1 MVSLAAVVLFVAGL
15 AACTSGSDDSNPAPG
30 DSGGN
35 NTPTPG
41 DTGGGSNSP
50 DPSLPLIND
59 IQDFTVKGPGWI
71 GVNAGGGIR
80 ATSFHWTQVSGG
92 TPYNLIN
99 ADTRRVEFV
108 VPDFAATSPDDVRT
122 IMLKLDVA
130 DDNGNTASDE
140 VVITVP
146 PRLEPAPGSGN
157 NAPPSIDDLPDIV
170 ARPGQSVELTA
181 TATDAEDSVLSY
193 HWYKI
198 TGPSLASLGITAQD
212 LTGPTLRFVAPSVVG
227 KIWFRAEVTDSA
239 GASDQ
244 DDVVVDV
251 IGNTSPVA
259 NAGGDRSVPPEQTVI
274 IHGGGTDSDGSIAT
288 YEWQQLEGPPVALQS
303 ANTATVSFIAPN
315 LTVAADILLQLTVTD
330 NLGATATDRVTV
342 TVDPD
347 LKNIPP
353 TANAGPNQYAVP
365 GGAVTLLGSGADDDG
380 TISAYQW
387 TQSSGPLVTING
399 ADSKGASFTMPV
411 DIAGGS
417 TITLQLTVTDNQG
430 ATGIDE
436 VVITANRPPTANA
449 GADYSVRPGDT
460 ANLLGSGTDPD
471 GSVVSYQWSQI
482 GGEPV
487 TIENENSGNTRFL
500 APQTPG
506 SVTLRLTVTDN
517 HGAEDTDDVVVT
529 IVPNIPPTADAGND
543 MTVESGSPDPV
554 VITGGGSDTDGSI
567 IGYHWT
573 QVAGPTVTLIGA
585 NTTTVTFDVPTVT
598 VTTVIALR
606 LTVTDDAGATGFD
619 EVSIT
624 INAPVQNNPPSV
636 NAGVDQTVNV
646 GDSVTLSATA
656 SDPDGDALTYQWS
669 QIDGPSINLS
679 NADTLQASFVAP
691 QINATAT
698 ITVQLDV
705 TDSNGATAADQ
716 VVVTVEP
723 SNAVP
728 VANAGPDITAAAG
741 DPVTIAGSATDS
753 DGTISSYRWTQLP
766 GPNASVSL
774 TNANTATV
782 SFTTPAVTATT
793 TITLRLTVTDDQG
806 ATDFDDVNVTVTA
819 ANSNPAPVVSAGPD
833 ITAVVGETVSITG
846 TATDD
851 GTVIVYIWTQ
861 VGSGTAL
868 ALQNPATETV
878 SFVAPAVSAT
888 TDFTLRFTAVDDQ
901 GAIGSDEVVITV
913 NPVITNAAPIANAGP
928 DTTVTAGNAV
938 TLTGSGNDNDGS
950 ITTYQW
956 SQVNGVDAG
965 LTTTDNPTLQ
975 FVAPDVATPS
985 NITLRLTV
993 TDDLGA
999 TGFDD
1004 TVVTINPAAGNLPP
1018 VPNAGPD
1025 QSVNIGDAVTLSGS
1039 AIDTDGSVS
1048 SYQWVQ
1054 TAGTSVTLSGAT
1066 SATASFTAPN
1076 VSSATPL
1083 TFELTATD
1091 NSSDSATDTV
1101 IVTVYP
1107 FATLSG
1113 TITTQAGTQTDSDV
1127 NDPSAPYTANDSPGT
1142 AQPLLNPV
1150 VVGGYV
1156 NQPSQGATGRSRT
1169 SGDVDDYYLISLS
1182 ANQVINLYI
1191 GDVNN
1196 GANDLDLYL
1205 MDQNNQLVDS
1215 SVSPSAA
1222 TETLTVNSAG
1232 NYLINVK
1239 AAAGASNYVLSVGVG
1254 ALATQSNGWRLSD
1267 DFAAGDVIVQF
1278 KENNGIGIQSLAN
1291 RAASVG
1297 MQAKAG
1303 APGRN
1308 MLLGLG
1314 TANQRATVLSTLGVT
1329 SGNSVRASTN
1339 INTNANN
1346 NPVVPAP
1353 LQEKLDTLLAAKAL
1367 AKRADVVEAG
1377 LNYRYYPTAVP
1388 NDTHYDLQWHYP
1400 LINLPQAWDITT
1412 GDPSVIVAVIDT
1424 GVLLNHPD
1432 LQGQL
1437 VAGYDFIA
1445 SNSNSGDN
1453 EPGIDPNP
1461 DDPGDGGGTQ
1471 PSSFH
1476 GTHVAGTIA
1485 AASNNNSGVAGIAWG
1500 AKIMPCRAMG
1510 INGGLS
1516 YDIEQCV
1523 RYVSGL
1529 ANDSGTVP
1537 PQRADIINLSLGGP
1551 TNSTRAPTA
1560 FRLARDAGV
1569 IVVAAAGNDASNGLF
1584 APAAYDG
1591 VVSVSATNISRQL
1604 ASYSNYG
1611 STIDVS
1617 APGGDS
1623 GDLNGDGYF
1632 DGVLST
1638 SADDSSGS
1646 IVFNFRFAA
1655 GTSMAS
1661 PHMAGVVALMKSVYP
1676 DMTPDDLDA
1685 MLASGDL
1692 TDDLGPAGRDN
1703 SFGYG
1708 LINAQKAVLAASNA
1722 ATPSPPPEP
1731 PAALQITPTSLNFG
1745 VALTGAQMTL
1755 ANSGGG
1761 VLDITNVSND
1771 AGGWLSVTP
1780 ANVDGNG
1787 LGSYNVNVDR
1797 SSLADGVYSATVT
1810 VASSAGTQTVSV
1822 IMQVDSQATGDYA
1835 GFHYIELIDA
1845 STMEL
1850 FDRVISNGSNGIYEF
1865 SFSGIP
1871 LGQYHIRA
1879 GSDLDN
1885 DNVLCETGDACGAYP
1900 TLDIVSRH
1908 IIIDGSNLNRS
1919 GLNFTTGYSSSLNLP

>member
-1 MVSLAAVVLFVAGL
+1 MGVMTNLVGKCCNRLVSLAAVLLLMTGL
-15 AACTSGSDDSNPAPG
+15 AACTSEPDDSNSVPG
-30 DSGGN
+30 DSGGT
-35 NTPTPG
+35 NTPAPG
-41 DTGGGSNSP
+41 DGSNSP

-80 ATSFHWTQVSGG
+80 ATSFQWTQVSGG

-122 IMLKLDVA
+122 VTLKLDVA
-130 DDNGNTASDE
+130 DDGGNTASDE
-140 VVITVP
+140 VVITIP
-146 PRLEPAPGSGN
+146 PRPAPGSGN
-157 NAPPSIDDLPDIV
+157 NAPPSIDDLPDVV
-170 ARPGQSVELTA
+170 ARSGQSVELTA
-181 TATDAEDSVLSY
+181 TATDADDSVLAYRWS
-193 HWYKI
+193 KI
-198 TGPSLASLGITAQD
+198 TGPSLTSLGLTTQD
-212 LTGPTLRFVAPSVVG
+212 LTGPTLKFIAPTISG
-227 KIWFRAEVTDSA
+227 KIWFRVQVTDSA
-239 GASDQ
+239 GAIDQ

-251 IGNTSPVA
+251 IANTSPVA
-259 NAGGDRSVPPEQTVI
+259 NAGGDRAVAPDQTVT
-274 IHGGGTDSDGSIAT
+274 IHGSGSDSDGSVIKYAWQRIA
-288 YEWQQLEGPPVALQS
+288 GPTVALQS
-303 ANTATVSFIAPN
+303 ANTATVSFTAPP
-315 LTVAADILLQLTVTD
+315 LTVAADIVLQLTVTD
-330 NLGATATDRVTV
+330 DLGATATDQVTV
-342 TVDPD
+342 TVDPA
-347 LKNIPP
+347 LINAPP
-353 TANAGPNQYAVP
+353 AANAGPNQVVNPGDAVM
-365 GGAVTLLGSGADDDG
+365 LRGSATDDDG

-387 TQSSGPLVTING
+387 TQTSGPSVTING
-399 ADSKGASFTMPV
+399 ANSADAEFAMPAS
-411 DIAGGS
+411 IAGG
-417 TITLQLTVTDNQG
+417 TVITLQLTVTDNQG
-430 ATGIDE
+430 ATGTDE
-436 VVITANRPPTANA
+436 VAITVNRLPTANA
-449 GADYSVRPGDT
+449 GLDYSVRPGDT
-460 ANLLGSGTDPD
+460 ANLLGSGSDPD
-471 GSVVSYQWSQI
+471 PNGSIVSYHWSQI
-482 GGEPV
+482 GGDPV
-487 TIENENSGNTRFL
+487 TIQNVNSANTSFS
-500 APQTPG
+500 APASPG
-506 SVTLRLTVTDN
+506 IITLRLTVTDN
-517 HGAEDTDDVVVT
+517 HGAEDTDDVVVS
-529 IVPNIPPTADAGND
+529 VVANILPTVNAGD
-543 MTVESGSPDPV
+543 DITVDSGSPDPV
-554 VITGGGSDTDGSI
+554 VITGSGNDTDGSVAS
-567 IGYHWT
+567 YSWS
-573 QVAGPTVTLIGA
+573 QVGASTLTLIDA
-585 NTTTVTFDVPTVT
+585 NTRTVRFDVPSVT
-598 VTTVIALR
+598 VTTVLTLR
-606 LTVTDDAGATGFD
+606 LTVTDNEGATGFD
-619 EVSIT
+619 EVRVT
-624 INAPVQNNPPSV
+624 VNAPVQNNPPTV
-636 NAGVDQTVNV
+636 NAGVDQTANV
-646 GDSVTLSATA
+646 GDSVTLSGTA
-656 SDPDGDALTYQWS
+656 SDPDGDALTYQWR
-669 QIDGPSINLS
+669 QIDGPAITLA
-679 NADTLQASFVAP
+679 NAGTLQASFVAP
-691 QINATAT
+691 QINVASAIT
-698 ITVQLDV
+698 IQLDV
-705 TDSNGATAADQ
+705 TDSNGATDSDQ
-716 VVVTVEP
+716 VIITVEP
-723 SNAVP
+723 LNAAP
-728 VANAGPDITAAAG
+728 VANAGPDLTAAAG
-741 DPVTIAGSATDS
+741 DPVSIAGSATDS
-753 DGTISSYRWTQLP
+753 DGTISSYSWTQMP
-766 GPNASVSL
+766 GSNANVTL
-774 TNANTATV
+774 NNANTATV
-782 SFTTPAVTATT
+782 SFTAPAVTATT

-819 ANSNPAPVVSAGPD
+819 GAGTGNPPPVVSAGPD

-851 GTVIVYIWTQ
+851 GTIIVYIWTQ
-861 VGSGTAL
+861 VGSGAAL
-868 ALQNPATETV
+868 TLQNPATETV
-878 SFVAPAVSAT
+878 SFVAPAVSVA
-888 TDFTLRFTAVDDQ
+888 TDFTLRLTAVDDQ

-913 NPVITNAAPIANAGP
+913 NPVATNAAPIANAG
-928 DTTVTAGNAV
+928 
-938 TLTGSGNDNDGS
+938 S
-950 ITTYQW
+950 
-956 SQVNGVDAG
+956 
-965 LTTTDNPTLQ
+965 
-975 FVAPDVATPS
+975 
-985 NITLRLTV
+985 
-993 TDDLGA
+993 
-999 TGFDD
+999 
-1004 TVVTINPAAGNLPP
+1004 
-1018 VPNAGPD
+1018 D
-1025 QSVNIGDAVTLSGS
+1025 QSVNIGNVVTLSGS
-1039 AIDTDGSVS
+1039 ASDADGAVS

-1054 TAGTSVTLSGAT
+1054 TNGISVNLSGAT
-1066 SATASFTAPN
+1066 SPTASFTAPN
-1076 VSSATPL
+1076 VTSATPL

-1091 NSSDSATDTV
+1091 NSGASASDTL

-1127 NDPSAPYTANDSPGT
+1127 NDPSAPLTANDTPAT
-1142 AQPLLNPV
+1142 AQPLFNPV

-1156 NQPSQGATGRSRT
+1156 NQPGQGGTGRSRT

-1205 MDQNNQLVDS
+1205 MDQNNQLIDS
-1215 SVSPSAA
+1215 SVSPGAA

-1254 ALATQSNGWRLSD
+1254 ILANQSNGWRLSD

-1278 KENNGIGIQSLAN
+1278 KQNNGIGIQSLAS
-1291 RAASVG
+1291 RAASLG

-1314 TANQRATVLSTLGVT
+1314 AANQRATVLSALGIT
-1329 SGNSVRASTN
+1329 NYNSISA
-1339 INTNANN
+1339 NTNASSAANN
-1346 NPVVPAP
+1346 GPVVPAA
-1353 LQEKLDTLLAAKAL
+1353 LRDKLDTLLAAKAL
-1367 AKRADVVEAG
+1367 AKRSDVVEAG

-1388 NDTHYDLQWHYP
+1388 NDTHYGLQWHYP
-1400 LINLPQAWDITT
+1400 LINLPQAWDVTT

-1461 DDPGDGGGTQ
+1461 NDPGDGGGTQ

-1500 AKIMPCRAMG
+1500 AKIMPCRAIG

-1529 ANDSGTVP
+1529 PNDSGTVP
-1537 PQRADIINLSLGGP
+1537 PRRADIINLSLGGP
-1551 TNSTRAPTA
+1551 TNSTSAPTA
-1560 FRLARDAGV
+1560 YRLARDAGV
-1569 IVVAAAGNDASNGLF
+1569 IVVAAAGNDSSSGLF

-1604 ASYSNYG
+1604 ASYSNFG

-1638 SADDSSGS
+1638 SGDDSSGS
-1646 IVFNFRFAA
+1646 IVFNYRFAA

-1676 DMTPDDLDA
+1676 SMTPADLDT
-1685 MLASGDL
+1685 MLANGEL

-1708 LINAQKAVLAASNA
+1708 LINAQKAVLAAANA
-1722 ATPSPPPEP
+1722 ATPTPPPQP
-1731 PAALQITPTSLNFG
+1731 PAALQVTPTLLNFG

-1755 ANSGGG
+1755 ANTGGG
-1761 VLDITNVSND
+1761 VLDITNISND

-1780 ANVDGNG
+1780 TTVDGNG
-1787 LGSYNVNVDR
+1787 LGSYNVIVDR
-1797 SSLADGVYSATVT
+1797 TGLTDGIYSAIITVT
-1810 VASSAGTQTVSV
+1810 SSAGTQTVSV
-1822 IMQVDSQATGDYA
+1822 MMQVDSQATSDYA

-1845 STMEL
+1845 ATMEL
-1850 FDRVISNGSNGIYEF
+1850 FDRVLSNGSNGVYEF

-1885 DNVLCETGDACGAYP
+1885 DNVICEPGDACGAYP
-1900 TLDIVSRH
+1900 TLDILSRH

-1919 GLNFTTGYSSSLNLP
+1919 GLDFTTGYSTSLNLP